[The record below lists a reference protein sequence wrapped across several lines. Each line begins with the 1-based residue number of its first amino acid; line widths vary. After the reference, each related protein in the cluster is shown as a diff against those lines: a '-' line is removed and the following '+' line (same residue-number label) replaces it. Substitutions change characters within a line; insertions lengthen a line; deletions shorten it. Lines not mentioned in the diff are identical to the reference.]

1 MNNIKETS
9 AIMGFR
15 HSVEISH
22 ILSNSIYYSV
32 SGLMTKALSDLVVR
46 LNGED
51 VLTEGLMKFNAFV
64 FGLLK

>member
-1 MNNIKETS
+1 MLCYS
-9 AIMGFR
+9 M
-15 HSVEISH
+15 
-22 ILSNSIYYSV
+22 YYSV
-32 SGLMTKALSDLVVR
+32 TGLMTKALSDLVVR

>member
-1 MNNIKETS
+1 M
-9 AIMGFR
+9 
-15 HSVEISH
+15 
-22 ILSNSIYYSV
+22 YYSV
-32 SGLMTKALSDLVVR
+32 AGLMTKALSDLVVR

>member
-1 MNNIKETS
+1 
-9 AIMGFR
+9 
-15 HSVEISH
+15 
-22 ILSNSIYYSV
+22 
-32 SGLMTKALSDLVVR
+32 LVVR